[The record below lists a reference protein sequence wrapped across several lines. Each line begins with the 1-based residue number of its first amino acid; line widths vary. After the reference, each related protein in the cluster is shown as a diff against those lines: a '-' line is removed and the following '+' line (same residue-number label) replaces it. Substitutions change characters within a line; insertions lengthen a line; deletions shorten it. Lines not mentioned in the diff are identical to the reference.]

1 MGYTIK
7 QVAEKLD
14 LTAYTLRYYEKECLL
29 PFVERDERGNR
40 VFGDKD
46 VEWIILICCLRDTGM
61 SVSEIKRYVEHC
73 TVGDEKI
80 EARRQ
85 ILFEHKRKVEQKIE
99 QMKQNLAKINRKLQY
114 YDDFVTN
121 NGLNCCC
128 KEQTQ
133 LIQS

>member
-1 MGYTIK
+1 MRYTIK

-14 LTAYTLRYYEKECLL
+14 LSAYTLRYYEKECLL

-46 VEWIILICCLRDTGM
+46 VEWLVLICCLRDTGM

-73 TVGDEKI
+73 AVGDERI
-80 EARRQ
+80 EDRKQ

-99 QMKQNLAKINRKLQY
+99 EMKQNLAKINKKLQY
-114 YDDFVTN
+114 YDDVVSST
-121 NGLNCCC
+121 GYICCC
-128 KEQTQ
+128 KDERQFK
-133 LIQS
+133 